1 MCVCVC
7 ERERNRERERERD
20 CGWVR
25 WTGEEGSGRLEENSV
40 FTFFGS
46 SSSQYIARPGPGK
59 IGGIGS
65 SENLDVSFIRKS
77 DKDEMT

>member
-1 MCVCVC
+1 MRVRVRVC
-7 ERERNRERERERD
+7 ERERD
-20 CGWVR
+20 CGRAR
-25 WTGEEGSGRLEENSV
+25 WTGEEGSRRLEENSV

-46 SSSQYIARPGPGK
+46 SSSQYIARPGAGK